1 MRQEDGESIVKSRDL
16 ASNEAADGVCP
27 LCHGVGFVRRRVPVG
42 HPLFGKA
49 VPCRC
54 KREEI
59 RQQRL
64 GRLRNASN
72 LQHLQHMTFDSFEIP
87 ASMHPHLGAALSDV
101 LSKARAFAE
110 EPKGWL
116 VFSGPFGCG
125 KTHLAAAIANDCLDR
140 GLPLLFVVVPDLLDY
155 LRAAYAPQ
163 SPVTYDE
170 RFEQV
175 RSVELLILD
184 DLGTQNATP
193 WAVEKLYQ
201 ILNYR
206 YNAALPTVIT
216 TNLQISELDPRLA
229 SRLRDQNLVNTLPI
243 YATDH
248 RISGKDESFGSLSN
262 YSGMNFET
270 FSDREADLE
279 SAQRAHLRAVIKAVQ
294 AYADDPHNWLLL
306 RGGYGVGK
314 THLAAAVANKVA
326 PGGARV
332 MFVVVSDLLD
342 HLRATFQPDSPV
354 SYDRRFNQ
362 VRRAWLLVLDDL
374 GVQNTTPWAQEKLFQ
389 ILNYRYS
396 GGLATVIT
404 TSHADWERLDERL
417 KSRLL
422 DTSIC
427 TLIDIDV
434 PSYRGSPAQLTR
446 VRRSTRRRL

>member
-1 MRQEDGESIVKSRDL
+1 VNSRD
-16 ASNEAADGVCP
+16 ASPDEPVDEVCP
-27 LCHGVGFVRRRVPVG
+27 ICHGVGFVRLRVPVG
-42 HPLFGKA
+42 HRLFGKA

-54 KREEI
+54 KRAEI
-59 RQQRL
+59 RDQRL
-64 GRLRNASN
+64 DRLRGASN
-72 LQHLQHMTFDSFEIP
+72 LQHLAHMTFDTFEIP
-87 ASMHPHLGAALSDV
+87 GSMHPHLEAALRDV
-101 LSKARAFAE
+101 LSKARAFAD

-125 KTHLAAAIANDCLDR
+125 KTHLAAAIANDCLGR

-175 RSVELLILD
+175 RNVELLILD
-184 DLGTQNATP
+184 DLGTQNTTP

-206 YNAALPTVIT
+206 YNAGLPTVIT
-216 TNLQISELDPRLA
+216 TNLQLSELDPRLA

-243 YATDH
+243 YAPDR
-248 RISGKDESFGSLSN
+248 RIGGKDESFGSLSH
-262 YSGMNFET
+262 YGGMNFET
-270 FSDREADLE
+270 FSDRGDELE
-279 SAQRAHLRAVIKAVQ
+279 PAQRAHLRAVIKAVQ
-294 AYADDPHNWLLL
+294 AYADDPRNWLLL

-314 THLAAAVANKVA
+314 THLAAAVANRVA

-332 MFVVVSDLLD
+332 MFVVVADLLD
-342 HLRATFQPDSPV
+342 HLRATYQPGSSV
-354 SYDRRFNQ
+354 SYDRRFSQ
-362 VRRAWLLVLDDL
+362 VRQAWLLVLDDL
-374 GVQNTTPWAQEKLFQ
+374 GMQNTTPWAQEKLFQ

-404 TSHADWERLDERL
+404 ASRADWERLDERL
-417 KSRLL
+417 QSRLL

-434 PSYRGSPAQLTR
+434 PSYRGVPDKPTR